1 MWLVLDQFKR
11 KRQCCTW
18 PKALS
23 SESRLGRRG
32 IRGKPAMFYFSTWV
46 SSCKFAVQWFIK
58 LFSSFTYFSVSLL
71 YFIPKWFKGIKQLT
85 LKLASA
91 HHEKKHKPEQEHS
104 VQSVYFYILIQN
116 LQITRWEKLASWL
129 CLEFI
134 FK

>member
-23 SESRLGRRG
+23 WESRLGRRG
-32 IRGKPAMFYFSTWV
+32 IRGKPWILFLDLGKQLQACSTV
-46 SSCKFAVQWFIK
+46 IYQAILLRFM
-58 LFSSFTYFSVSLL
+58 YFSVSLL

-104 VQSVYFYILIQN
+104 VRSVYFYILIQN
-116 LQITRWEKLASWL
+116 LQITRWEQLASWL
-129 CLEFI
+129 CSEFI